1 MAEPDLNGRPRSQ
14 LPREPM
20 KSTQRLMSVARVC
33 IAVHPQLRLT
43 QLLTL
48 LAVAEKPGRTQTEIA
63 QEVGL
68 SLAAVSRA
76 VDVLGTSGRKVKRG
90 APGLGWIEA
99 VADPGDDRNLL
110 VFLLPKGRALV
121 RELVAQLGKG

>member
-1 MAEPDLNGRPRSQ
+1 
-14 LPREPM
+14 M

-33 IAVHPQLRLT
+33 IAVHPQLRVT

-76 VDVLGTSGRKVKRG
+76 VDVLGTSGRKDKRG

-121 RELVAQLGKG
+121 RELEAQLGKG